1 MSKIIYL
8 PIFILVGAKKYTNQ
22 LIEAFLNMSIKKW
35 PYVLATLYRQ
45 HTESVYII
53 VKLIIMQKPFVPL
66 FVRQHFLF
74 NVPQHLILKTLKAMV
89 VTRLL
94 ENNNIHSVIGFGPL

>member
-1 MSKIIYL
+1 
-8 PIFILVGAKKYTNQ
+8 
-22 LIEAFLNMSIKKW
+22 
-35 PYVLATLYRQ
+35 
-45 HTESVYII
+45 
-53 VKLIIMQKPFVPL
+53 MQKPFVPL